1 MRRFAVFDIDGTL
14 IRWQLYHATVDQ
26 LAKNGLISSKL
37 KNEISNLRLKWKKR
51 EHEISFKEYERGL
64 VKIFDSIVTNI
75 NPDIFD
81 KTVIEVVDRY
91 KDQVYTYTRDFIK
104 KLKEDGYFLLAI
116 SGSQKELVK
125 LIAEYYGF
133 DDWAG
138 STYERQDNVFTG
150 KKNVI
155 SKDKASVLNGFIKKH
170 NLSFNDSYGFGD
182 TESDTAFLEMVDR
195 PIAFNPEINL
205 YKYAKQNGWKIVI
218 ERKNVIYKLEPQ
230 NGRYILA

>member
-1 MRRFAVFDIDGTL
+1 VRRFAVFDIDGTL

-75 NPDIFD
+75 SPDIFD

>member
-1 MRRFAVFDIDGTL
+1 VRRFAVFDIDGTL